1 MEQSRCRKH
10 QAGSFRRRRNEI
22 GPKRGSPPTPS
33 LPCHPRHPRH
43 SRIKTPAL
51 PDTPCAALTPGGR
64 DPSQVHGAAAW
75 AAKQCQGHLLEDNG
89 APARYPDSP
98 AEVPGRGEPPSGY
111 ITDSLATS
119 RSPGGWKGCGESSGE
134 VLARA
139 GGLGLLK
146 KSQMPR
152 DSLSLW

>member
-10 QAGSFRRRRNEI
+10 QAGSFGRRRNEI
-22 GPKRGSPPTPS
+22 EPKRGSPH
-33 LPCHPRHPRH
+33 LPPAH
-43 SRIKTPAL
+43 SGIKTPAL
-51 PDTPCAALTPGGR
+51 PDTVCAALTPGGR

-89 APARYPDSP
+89 APGRYPDSQ

-111 ITDSLATS
+111 ISDSLATS
-119 RSPGGWKGCGESSGE
+119 RSPGGWKCCGESSGE

-139 GGLGLLK
+139 GGLGL
-146 KSQMPR
+146 
-152 DSLSLW
+152 